1 MTEFSDQQDNFSLI
15 DDQPE
20 PETNDPILELKSG
33 IYNLVVALLNNY
45 IVHLGPVDAV
55 HATTKYLDD
64 ISSHFK
70 EAVETQTLET
80 KDEE

>member
-1 MTEFSDQQDNFSLI
+1 MNEFSEEQQNFTLI
-15 DDQPE
+15 EDQPD
-20 PETNDPILELKSG
+20 PGPNDPILELKSG

-55 HATTKYLDD
+55 HATVKYLDD

-70 EAVETQTLET
+70 EAIETQTLET